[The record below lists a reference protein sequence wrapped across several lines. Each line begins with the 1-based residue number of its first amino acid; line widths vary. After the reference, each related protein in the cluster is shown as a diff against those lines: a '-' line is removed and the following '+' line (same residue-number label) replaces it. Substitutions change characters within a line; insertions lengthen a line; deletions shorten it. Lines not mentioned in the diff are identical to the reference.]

1 MKIVV
6 SNIYY
11 ILGSP
16 CVNATVFEND
26 EIISFEI
33 IFL

>member
-1 MKIVV
+1 MKILV

>member
-6 SNIYY
+6 SDIYY
-11 ILGSP
+11 LLGSP

>member
-1 MKIVV
+1 MKVIV
-6 SNIYY
+6 SDIYY
-11 ILGSP
+11 LLGSP

>member
-1 MKIVV
+1 MNVIV
-6 SNIYY
+6 SDIYY
-11 ILGSP
+11 LLGSP